1 MLLIWN
7 VIGLILLSALLY
19 LSLKTLLQKVD

>member
-7 VIGLILLSALLY
+7 VIGLILLGALLY